1 MRVFHF
7 SFTFFSELKSYVN
20 SLDVV
25 GIVWDGSVLT
35 DLEQFT
41 FTSDHVKVVIVKK
54 GGKSYIKLFE

>member
-41 FTSDHVKVVIVKK
+41 FTSDHVKVVIVEK
-54 GGKSYIKLFE
+54 GGKTYLKLFE